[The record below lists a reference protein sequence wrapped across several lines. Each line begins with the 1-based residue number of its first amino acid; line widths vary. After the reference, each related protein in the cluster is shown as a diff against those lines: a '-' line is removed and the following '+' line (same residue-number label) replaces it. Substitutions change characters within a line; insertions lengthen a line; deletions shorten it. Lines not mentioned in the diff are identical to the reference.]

1 MKLRIW
7 FISARCRAFFRGFTP
22 PALALSNVFQG
33 FCAARRP
40 TVSRN
45 FAMIRPGRAEA
56 RAVREPHSL
65 KEADT
70 D

>member
-1 MKLRIW
+1 
-7 FISARCRAFFRGFTP
+7 
-22 PALALSNVFQG
+22 
-33 FCAARRP
+33 
-40 TVSRN
+40 
-45 FAMIRPGRAEA
+45 MIRPGLAEA